1 MAVTSSIQTS
11 QNDETGSTVA
21 DDDVEAEERKRV
33 AVVGGEKSDVVKS
46 TQQ

>member
-33 AVVGGEKSDVVKS
+33 AVVREKSDVVKS